1 MTVFAEYHF
10 YKTEY
15 NTTETAL
22 FEQPYLF
29 YAKKATMI
37 IDNFTGGNVDKS
49 NPPEAVKMCCCE
61 LAEYLNSFE
70 SSSATKNIKNGISSE
85 SVGGWSVS
93 YGTNYSEYTAQS
105 KEEIESII
113 SLWLSNTGLLSLSI
127 QRGKLRC

>member
-1 MTVFAEYHF
+1 MTVLADYLSS
-10 YKTEY
+10 TTDY
-15 NTTETAL
+15 NTSETAL
-22 FEQPYLF
+22 SEQPYLF
-29 YAKKATMI
+29 FAKKATMI

-49 NPPEAVKMCCCE
+49 DPPEEVKMCCCE

-70 SSSATKNIKNGISSE
+70 SSSAPRNIKSGISSE

-105 KEEIESII
+105 KKEIESII